1 MAHDGTRTA
10 GGALRIGVVGTGMIG
25 QDHIR
30 RITDVLSGGRVVAVT
45 DADRGR
51 AEEAAARPGATVHE
65 DAAGLIASGEVD
77 AVMICSWGPAHEEAI
92 MPALEAGLPIF
103 CEKPLAP
110 AQDACLRIV
119 EAEAR
124 LGRRLIQ
131 VGFMRR
137 YDAAYRA
144 LKAELAAGRVGAPL
158 MYHAAHR
165 NASVPPDLYTSD
177 MAISDTMV
185 HDIDVA
191 RWLLDDEVARVR
203 VVAGRRNG
211 AGGELRDPIFAVM
224 EMAGGALATVEV
236 SVNIGYGYDIRGE
249 VSGERGTI
257 ELAESN
263 PVVVKAGDAF
273 SGRVPAD
280 WRERFI
286 GAYDAEV
293 QEWIHAASA
302 GGATGP
308 SAWDG
313 YAITAVSDAG
323 IEAARMG
330 EPVVVRLAER
340 PALYA

>member
-1 MAHDGTRTA
+1 MTLG
-10 GGALRIGVVGTGMIG
+10 IGVIGTGMIG

-30 RITDVLSGGRVVAVT
+30 RITDVLAGGKVVAVT
-45 DADRGR
+45 DADRSR
-51 AEEAAARPGATVHE
+51 AEAAAEKPGANVHE
-65 DAAGLIASGEVD
+65 DAKALIAVSEVD

-92 MPALEAGLPIF
+92 LPALAAGKPVF

-110 AQDACLRIV
+110 RQDACIRIID
-119 EAEAR
+119 AEVK
-124 LGRRLIQ
+124 LGKRLIQ

-137 YDAAYRA
+137 YDVAYRA
-144 LKAELAAGRVGAPL
+144 LKETLASGKIGAAL

-165 NASVPPDLYTSD
+165 NASVPADLYTSD

-203 VVAGRRNG
+203 VLAGKKNAR
-211 AGGELRDPIFAVM
+211 GGDLRDPIFAVM
-224 EMAGGALATVEV
+224 EMRSGVLATVEI

-249 VSGERGTI
+249 VSGEKGTAG
-257 ELAESN
+257 LAEAN
-263 PVVVKAGDAF
+263 PVVLKTGDSF

-286 GAYDAEV
+286 AAYDLEIA
-293 QEWIHAASA
+293 EWITAASA

-323 IEAARMG
+323 LKAADTG
-330 EPVVVRLAER
+330 EPVEVELVDR
-340 PALYA
+340 PGLYA

>member
-1 MAHDGTRTA
+1 M
-10 GGALRIGVVGTGMIG
+10 L
-25 QDHIR
+25 
-30 RITDVLSGGRVVAVT
+30 
-45 DADRGR
+45 
-51 AEEAAARPGATVHE
+51 
-65 DAAGLIASGEVD
+65 
-77 AVMICSWGPAHEEAI
+77 ICSWGPAHEEAI
-92 MPALEAGLPIF
+92 LPALAAGKPIF

-110 AQDACLRIV
+110 KQDACLRIID
-119 EAEAR
+119 AEVK

-144 LKAELAAGRVGAPL
+144 LKETLASGKIGAAL

-165 NASVPPDLYTSD
+165 NASVPADLYTSD

-191 RWLLDDEVARVR
+191 RWLLDDEVAKVR
-203 VVAGRRNG
+203 VLAGKRSSV
-211 AGGELRDPIFAVM
+211 GGDLRDPIFAVM
-224 EMAGGALATVEV
+224 EMRSGVLATVEI

-249 VSGERGTI
+249 ISGETGTI
-257 ELAESN
+257 ELAEAN
-263 PVVVKAGDAF
+263 PVVLKTGDSF

-286 GAYDAEV
+286 AAYDLEIA
-293 QEWIHAASA
+293 EWIKAASA

-323 IEAARMG
+323 LEAADSG
-330 EPVVVRLAER
+330 EAVEVKLADR
-340 PALYA
+340 PGLYA